1 MNTCTPGAF
10 GVGLHTYFL
19 TSQISCQKLI
29 FNITEIQYNGDIDD
43 AESYPIR
50 YEQIR
55 K

>member
-1 MNTCTPGAF
+1 MNTCTPWCIRRRI
-10 GVGLHTYFL
+10 TYVL
-19 TSQISCQKLI
+19 PYISNKLAE
-29 FNITEIQYNGDIDD
+29 TYLQYNGDIDD